1 MRKNTWL
8 AVLLWPILFS
18 ACALG
23 ELVQTPVPTE
33 TPEPKLSA
41 TSRRLYE
48 KLVEEGTLLQ
58 QMTENGVNFRDFSQQ
73 FAKYE
78 SVHTMIFEVINN
90 ALDRELVLAMDKV
103 VAGWGG
109 AQTLWDFKVKG
120 LKPPTDGDERF
131 LFIQGYVTE
140 DPIVYSVGKYKYY
153 FDELEYDGPERYI
166 EHGDAISSVLSTA
179 SGHFKKV
186 RTELLKVLATQGE

>member
-1 MRKNTWL
+1 MKLKFIHLWL
-8 AVLLWPILFS
+8 FTIVATACVSGEPI
-18 ACALG
+18 ATA
-23 ELVQTPVPTE
+23 VPTI
-33 TPEPKLSA
+33 TPKPPLSA

-78 SVHTMIFEVINN
+78 SVHTMIFEVANN

-109 AQTLWDFKVKG
+109 AQTLWDFKVGG

-131 LFIQGYVTE
+131 LFVQAYVPE
-140 DPIVYSVGKYKYY
+140 DLIVYSVGKYKYY
-153 FDELEYDGPERYI
+153 FNELEYDGPERYI

-186 RTELLKVLATQGE
+186 RTELLKVLAIQGE

>member
-23 ELVQTPVPTE
+23 TPTPPPIPTAA
-33 TPEPKLSA
+33 PEPPLSS
-41 TSRRLYE
+41 TSKRLYE
-48 KLVEEGTLLQ
+48 RLVEEGTLLDE
-58 QMTENGVNFRDFSQQ
+58 MTENGVNFRDFSQQ

-78 SVHTMIFEVINN
+78 SVHTMIFEVANN

-140 DPIVYSVGKYKYY
+140 DLIVYSSGKYKYY
-153 FDELEYDGPERYI
+153 FNELEYDGPERYI
-166 EHGDAISSVLSTA
+166 EHGDAISSVLSTV
-179 SGHFKKV
+179 SGHFHKV
-186 RTELLKVLATQGE
+186 RTEILSILEKQGE

>member
-23 ELVQTPVPTE
+23 TPTPPPIPTA
-33 TPEPKLSA
+33 TPEPPLSS
-41 TSRRLYE
+41 TSKRLYE
-48 KLVEEGTLLQ
+48 RLVEEGTLLDE
-58 QMTENGVNFRDFSQQ
+58 MTENGVNFRDFSQQ

-140 DPIVYSVGKYKYY
+140 APIVYSVGKYKYY

>member
-1 MRKNTWL
+1 
-8 AVLLWPILFS
+8 
-18 ACALG
+18 
-23 ELVQTPVPTE
+23 
-33 TPEPKLSA
+33 
-41 TSRRLYE
+41 
-48 KLVEEGTLLQ
+48 
-58 QMTENGVNFRDFSQQ
+58 MTENGVNFRDFSQQ

-78 SVHTMIFEVINN
+78 SVHTMIFEVANN

-109 AQTLWDFKVKG
+109 AQTLWDFKVDG

-131 LFIQGYVTE
+131 LFVEAYVPE
-140 DPIVYSVGKYKYY
+140 DLIVYSVGKYKYY
-153 FDELEYDGPERYI
+153 FNELEYDGPERYI

-186 RTELLKVLATQGE
+186 RTELLKVLAIQGE